1 MARAEDDKG
10 LPPVPQ
16 DKEEAESPVYHQYPQ
31 PWLQFG
37 EERPRIPL
45 ILLAQQQQ
53 QLLEERR
60 AQEEYE
66 EQQLQD
72 QEEYAQL
79 PPSRRPLTPITE
91 ERTSKMSLYRSSTFT
106 SYGRTIGGYIDFS
119 TTLLLTIPLERYE
132 SSSQVD
138 TIKDPNGIPVSP
150 SASAILQLAQ
160 IESAPSNRSDTAAFS
175 STPQQPQRSVETLP
189 SLNKIPDIP
198 DLNSKTSLQQ
208 PQAEVKPKKSKLS
221 ALGLSKASSVVSQS
235 ESSTSTGTFRT
246 GSVRTYPGLRP
257 TAQSLAP
264 PSTVAQSFPDDQSS
278 VMLSSAS
285 SHVRRA
291 IQTALDQEARDR
303 DAAKNRPLPL
313 PPPSSQASSLFT
325 NSEGSSISSI
335 KEPQKLSKLAMLA
348 QTRAGKP
355 EPPRAPNPPLIRTDP
370 PKTAE
375 GPASPLNKEPQQ
387 LSKLAM
393 LAQAKIDPSK
403 KPKLPKTTTEYLTPI
418 ANGSTATTAIT
429 TSYQSLYSL
438 TDPSHSSVLPK
449 LNLVPLAADSS
460 MDLSSPSRRST
471 KLAMKIR
478 KAHERQHAEVSRE
491 SEDILVAVSPMFE
504 PKSIDS
510 RALPSEFASLLI
522 SEEQLQYVDRPRN
535 GRRHKEMK
543 TDVTSDTRRRKHQM
557 HTPPPSQIIQ
567 ASSAFDGPS
576 PDDLVLN
583 ARRGTSLGKT
593 MSPTSATSRGL
604 AVPEKP

>member
-1 MARAEDDKG
+1 
-10 LPPVPQ
+10 
-16 DKEEAESPVYHQYPQ
+16 VYHQYPQ

-66 EQQLQD
+66 QEQHLQE

-119 TTLLLTIPLERYE
+119 ATLMLTRPLERYE

-150 SASAILQLAQ
+150 STSAILQLVQ

-198 DLNSKTSLQQ
+198 DSNSKTSLQQ

-221 ALGLSKASSVVSQS
+221 ALALSKASSVVSQS

-291 IQTALDQEARDR
+291 IQTALDQEAHDR

-313 PPPSSQASSLFT
+313 TPPSSRAPSSVVSKSEVPKSESSF
-325 NSEGSSISSI
+325 NSSN
-335 KEPQKLSKLAMLA
+335 KVPQKLSKLAMLA

-355 EPPRAPNPPLIRTDP
+355 EPPRASNPPLIRTDP
-370 PKTAE
+370 PKVAE

-403 KPKLPKTTTEYLTPI
+403 KPKLPKTTTEYLIPI

-491 SEDILVAVSPMFE
+491 SEDILVAVPPMFE

-522 SEEQLQYVDRPRN
+522 SEEQLQYVGRPRN

-543 TDVTSDTRRRKHQM
+543 SDATSDTRRRKHQM
-557 HTPPPSQIIQ
+557 HTPPHIIQ

-593 MSPTSATSRGL
+593 MTPTSATSRGL

>member
-1 MARAEDDKG
+1 
-10 LPPVPQ
+10 
-16 DKEEAESPVYHQYPQ
+16 
-31 PWLQFG
+31 
-37 EERPRIPL
+37 
-45 ILLAQQQQ
+45 
-53 QLLEERR
+53 
-60 AQEEYE
+60 
-66 EQQLQD
+66 
-72 QEEYAQL
+72 
-79 PPSRRPLTPITE
+79 
-91 ERTSKMSLYRSSTFT
+91 MSLYRSSTAT
-106 SYGRTIGGYIDFS
+106 SYGRTIGGYIHFS
-119 TTLLLTIPLERYE
+119 AALMLMIPLGRYG

-150 SASAILQLAQ
+150 SVSAILQLAQ
-160 IESAPSNRSDTAAFS
+160 MESAPSNRSDTAAVS
-175 STPQQPQRSVETLP
+175 STPQPPQRSVDTLP

-198 DLNSKTSLQQ
+198 DSNSKASLQ
-208 PQAEVKPKKSKLS
+208 PEPRAEVKPKKSKLS
-221 ALGLSKASSVVSQS
+221 ALALSKASSVVSQS

-246 GSVRTYPGLRP
+246 GSVKTYPGLRP

-278 VMLSSAS
+278 TVSSSAM

-291 IQTALDQEARDR
+291 IQTALEQEAYDR
-303 DAAKNRPLPL
+303 DLAKNRPLPL
-313 PPPSSQASSLFT
+313 TPPSSRAPSSLVPK
-325 NSEGSSISSI
+325 SEGSFNSSN

-355 EPPRAPNPPLIRTDP
+355 EPPKAPNPLRLDI
-370 PKTAE
+370 PKIAKAE

-393 LAQAKIDPSK
+393 LAQTKIDPSK

-449 LNLVPLAADSS
+449 LNLVPLAADAS
-460 MDLSSPSRRST
+460 MDMSSPSRRST

-478 KAHERQHAEVSRE
+478 KAHERQYAEVSRE
-491 SEDILVAVSPMFE
+491 DEDIPVAVPPMFE
-504 PKSIDS
+504 PKSINS

-522 SEEQLQYVDRPRN
+522 SEEQVKYVSRPRN
-535 GRRHKEMK
+535 GRKPKEVK
-543 TDVTSDTRRRKHQM
+543 SDATSDTGRRKHQM
-557 HTPPPSQIIQ
+557 HAPPPSHIMQ

-593 MSPTSATSRGL
+593 MTPTSRGL